1 MKKYFWFLII
11 ILLMGCGKESG
22 KLRLGLIKPSLDHLP
37 VDYAIDQQ
45 LLHSEDIEIV
55 YFNSGWETNEALI
68 TNNIDVAILPF
79 TYIITD
85 VACGEEVKI
94 VSFLERESDGI
105 ISRSDIKK
113 VEDLDNKKIG
123 VLKASTLDILAEDV
137 LQKNKLNSELVYLRT
152 PMDLA
157 ASLKSGEVD
166 ALSFYS
172 PSILKFDNQFN
183 VIHWYAN
190 DFPNHPC
197 CDIAATTSA
206 LNNKSKQLNSFL
218 KSMEQSCELINSD
231 IAQSASFAAEHF
243 GLDYEV
249 AKSSLKHTPFMMDL
263 AQDQQKFELEMG
275 KIMLDKGYIEKI
287 PTAEELYKQN

>member
-1 MKKYFWFLII
+1 MKKYFWIMIII
-11 ILLMGCGKESG
+11 ILLGCGKENT

-37 VDYAIDQQ
+37 VGYAIDQQ
-45 LLHSEDIEIV
+45 LLKRESLEII

-85 VACGEEVKI
+85 VARGEEVKI

-105 ISRSDIKK
+105 ISTNNITDIA
-113 VEDLDNKKIG
+113 ELEGKKIG
-123 VLKASTLDILAEDV
+123 VLKASTLDILAEEV

-172 PSILKFDNQFN
+172 PSILKFDDDYNI
-183 VIHWYAN
+183 IHWYAK

-197 CDIAATTSA
+197 CDIAATNKA
-206 LNNKSKQLNSFL
+206 IENKSDELNSFL
-218 KSMEQSCELINSD
+218 KSMEQSCELINYD
-231 IAQSASFAAEHF
+231 IIKAAGFAANHF
-243 GLDYEV
+243 GLEYKV
-249 AKSSLKHTPFMMDL
+249 AEASLKHTPFKMDL
-263 AQDQQKFELEMG
+263 DKDQQKFELEMG
-275 KIMLDKGYIEKI
+275 EIMLDKGYIEKI